1 MTAAIAARE
10 LRSLFLSPL
19 AWVILAVVTFIL
31 AYAFLVQVQVF
42 TEFQPRLSGLPS
54 APGVTE
60 IVAAPLFEF
69 AAMILLLVAPLLT
82 HRVIAGERRAGT
94 LILLQS
100 APVSATQIVLGKYL
114 GLLSFFAIIVLLLA
128 AMPVSLAVGTV
139 PDWRHLGACVLTLML
154 LLSAFVALGVFISS
168 AVEEPVAAAMITFG
182 ALLLLKI
189 IDWST
194 EVATETKTGG
204 VMRYLSMSRHY
215 EPLLGGRFSSSDVL
229 YFVILTLVCLALAI
243 WRLDADRLH
252 G

>member
-1 MTAAIAARE
+1 
-10 LRSLFLSPL
+10 
-19 AWVILAVVTFIL
+19 
-31 AYAFLVQVQVF
+31 
-42 TEFQPRLSGLPS
+42 
-54 APGVTE
+54 
-60 IVAAPLFEF
+60 
-69 AAMILLLVAPLLT
+69 
-82 HRVIAGERRAGT
+82 
-94 LILLQS
+94 
-100 APVSATQIVLGKYL
+100 
-114 GLLSFFAIIVLLLA
+114 
-128 AMPVSLAVGTV
+128 
-139 PDWRHLGACVLTLML
+139 ML
-154 LLSAFVALGVFISS
+154 LLSAFVSLGVFISS